1 MAHPAQPDEFKV
13 SVDGRVYTIDPL
25 DFTRREWKDLK
36 AQLGMTQIEIVT
48 GVAQFDLD
56 CIAGL
61 VWVTMRRDDPAVEL
75 DDIDL
80 RISDIG
86 SDEGDPVPPA

>member
-1 MAHPAQPDEFKV
+1 MPNVPQSFKV
-13 SVDGRVYTIDPL
+13 AVAGKVYEVDPL
-25 DFTRREWKDLK
+25 DYTRSEWRDLK
-36 AQLGMTQIEIVT
+36 AVLGMSQIEIIT

-61 VWVTMRRDDPAVEL
+61 VWLTIRRDDPTANL

-86 SDEGDPVPPA
+86 SDEGEPVPPA